1 MPEVPFVVLGRDV
14 GMGVDCSAL
23 VAKPPPL
30 TSFRATCHMS
40 RATYHA
46 QVENRRGAHD
56 DQLALLPTEVVPPS
70 GRRLSDGSP
79 AACAICLEETA
90 PGEVLKRLPCGHC
103 FHGGCLDTW
112 LKTKAVCPVCQRGL
126 D

>member
-1 MPEVPFVVLGRDV
+1 MS
-14 GMGVDCSAL
+14 C
-23 VAKPPPL
+23 
-30 TSFRATCHMS
+30 ATCH
-40 RATYHA
+40 T
-46 QVENRRGAHD
+46 QVENRRGARD
-56 DQLALLPTEVVPPS
+56 EQLAALPTEVVPPS
-70 GRRLSDGSP
+70 GRRLSDGAP

-90 PGEVLKRLPCGHC
+90 PGEVLKRLPCAHC